1 MKNNKKYLAIFVVKN
16 DSIMQRLKK
25 STKNGKILAQ
35 KKLKKKH
42 QNRCIFRTRTQKTA
56 YKIG

>member
-1 MKNNKKYLAIFVVKN
+1 MKNNKKYFARFVLKN
-16 DSIMQRLKK
+16 ESIMQRLKK

-42 QNRCIFRTRTQKTA
+42 QS
-56 YKIG
+56 